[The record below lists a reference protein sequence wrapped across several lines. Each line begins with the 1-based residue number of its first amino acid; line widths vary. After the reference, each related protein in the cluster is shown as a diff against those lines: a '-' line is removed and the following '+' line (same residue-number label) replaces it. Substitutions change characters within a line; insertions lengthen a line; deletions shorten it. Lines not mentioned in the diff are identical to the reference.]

1 VIAERS
7 AGNCLQGKPIVC
19 RDTGGSKRFTGAR
32 YGSAMPDAF
41 AVSTALLRPL
51 GPLFVLGSQYY
62 WPTYLG
68 AAGVAAALYAAR
80 RKRGFRPRAL
90 IRHLLPA
97 RIVRHPSSWLD
108 FKLFLIAL
116 GYLALQAPV
125 QIAAALLTF
134 RGVQSGFD
142 LLLGP
147 GETAGTPSLA
157 VTAGTI
163 VLTFLAIELG
173 YWTAHFAMH
182 RIPALWEF
190 HKVHH
195 SAEVLTPLTEWR
207 QHPLELM
214 LFPVVIGATTA
225 AVRVPML
232 HAFGPRAQLIDPSSL
247 IVTAFAFTIL
257 HLRHSELPFAATG
270 WLGRLI
276 QSPGHHQIHHSARP
290 EHHDRNLGFCLSL
303 WDWVFGTLCLPER
316 GARYVYG
323 LGEDDPALRTA
334 TGSMLAPFGRAAGRA
349 VTPSS
354 LGPSRAPAPWR
365 TPG

>member
-1 VIAERS
+1 
-7 AGNCLQGKPIVC
+7 
-19 RDTGGSKRFTGAR
+19 
-32 YGSAMPDAF
+32 M
-41 AVSTALLRPL
+41 
-51 GPLFVLGSQYY
+51 FVLGSQFY

-80 RKRGFRPRAL
+80 RRRGFRPRAL
-90 IRHLLPA
+90 FRHLLPA
-97 RIVRHPSSWLD
+97 RIIRHPSSWLD

-116 GYLALQAPV
+116 VTLVVQAPV
-125 QIAAALLTF
+125 QIAAGLLTF
-134 RGVQSGFD
+134 RGVEGAFG
-142 LLLGP
+142 LLLRGP
-147 GETAGTPSLA
+147 GETAGTPSLE
-157 VTAGTI
+157 VTAATV

-207 QHPLELM
+207 QHPVELM
-214 LFPVVIGATTA
+214 LFPIVIGAATA
-225 AVRVPML
+225 AVRAPML
-232 HAFGPRAQLIDPSSL
+232 HAFGPRALLIDPATP
-247 IVTAFAFTIL
+247 IVAIFAFTIL
-257 HLRHSELPFAATG
+257 HLRHSELPFCATG

-276 QSPGHHQIHHSARP
+276 QSPGHHQIHHSTLP

-323 LGEDDPALRTA
+323 LGGEDPALRTA
-334 TGSMLAPFGRAAGRA
+334 TGSLVAPFRRAAGRI
-349 VTPSS
+349 TPSS
-354 LGPSRAPAPWR
+354 PGPSRAPIPWR
-365 TPG
+365 S

>member
-1 VIAERS
+1 
-7 AGNCLQGKPIVC
+7 
-19 RDTGGSKRFTGAR
+19 
-32 YGSAMPDAF
+32 MPDAY

-51 GPLFVLGSQYY
+51 GPLFVLGSQFY

-68 AAGVAAALYAAR
+68 AAGVAAALYAGR

-97 RIVRHPSSWLD
+97 RIVRHPSSLLD

-116 GYLALQAPV
+116 VYLALWAPV
-125 QIAAALLTF
+125 QIGAALLTF
-134 RGVQSGFD
+134 RGVQGAFD

-147 GETAGTPSLA
+147 GEAAGTPSLGLTA
-157 VTAGTI
+157 VA
-163 VLTFLAIELG
+163 VVVTFLAIELG

-214 LFPVVIGATTA
+214 LFPIVIGATTA
-225 AVRVPML
+225 AVKVPML
-232 HAFGPRAQLIDPSSL
+232 HAFGARAQLIDPASL

-257 HLRHSELPFAATG
+257 HLRHSELPFCATG

-276 QSPGHHQIHHSARP
+276 QSPGHHQIHHSTNP
-290 EHHDRNLGFCLSL
+290 DHHDRNLGFCLSL

-334 TGSMLAPFGRAAGRA
+334 TGSLWAPFRRAAGRA
-349 VTPSS
+349 FGAQGVRAGNFPS
-354 LGPSRAPAPWR
+354 PARERA
-365 TPG
+365 G

>member
-1 VIAERS
+1 
-7 AGNCLQGKPIVC
+7 
-19 RDTGGSKRFTGAR
+19 
-32 YGSAMPDAF
+32 MPDAY
-41 AVSTALLRPL
+41 ALATALLKPL
-51 GPLFVLGSQYY
+51 GPLFVLGSQFY

-80 RKRGFRPRAL
+80 RRRGFRPRAL

-116 GYLALQAPV
+116 VYLALQAPV

-134 RGVQSGFD
+134 RGVQGGFD

-157 VTAGTI
+157 VTAGSV

-173 YWTAHFAMH
+173 YWTAHCAMH

-214 LFPVVIGATTA
+214 LFPVVIGAATA
-225 AVRVPML
+225 AVRVPIT
-232 HAFGPRAQLIDPSSL
+232 HAFGPRAQLIEPSSL

-257 HLRHSELPFAATG
+257 HLRHSELPFCATG

-276 QSPGHHQIHHSARP
+276 QSPAHHQIHHSANP
-290 EHHDRNLGFCLSL
+290 DHHDRNLGFCLSL

-334 TGSMLAPFGRAAGRA
+334 TGSLVAPFRRAAGRA
-349 VTPSS
+349 FH
-354 LGPSRAPAPWR
+354 AQPATEADETVPA
-365 TPG
+365 